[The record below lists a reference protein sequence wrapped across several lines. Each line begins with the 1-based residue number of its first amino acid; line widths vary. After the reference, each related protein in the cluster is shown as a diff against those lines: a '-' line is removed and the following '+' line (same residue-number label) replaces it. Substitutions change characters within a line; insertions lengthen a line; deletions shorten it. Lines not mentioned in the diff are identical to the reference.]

1 MEEFVSEEVLNRFE
15 ECYKALNYR
24 RTGKDLGF
32 LFDWVENFCDLHN
45 IPHGIRTE
53 WHEYAHSLV
62 NIEITRADLLGLWEC
77 INEEGETRWTDEIR
91 E

>member
-1 MEEFVSEEVLNRFE
+1 MEEFVTEEVLNRFE

-53 WHEYAHSLV
+53 WHGMR
-62 NIEITRADLLGLWEC
+62 ILLLTLRLLEP
-77 INEEGETRWTDEIR
+77 IF
-91 E
+91 